1 MSKIIKCKTYG
12 ENVAENKGFIRNIC
26 WFTVIALVIM
36 IGALVSGCSDSKQ
49 SDSAKETAN
58 TSSTSS
64 DTAATQDT
72 SKEDANKE
80 DTKITYDNFMKIQ
93 MGQSYNDVVSL
104 LGEGKESSSSQV
116 GDVKTVIYEW
126 TGSGMGNIN
135 VTVEGG
141 VVTGKAQAFLKDY
154 DAKITMDLYNKIE
167 NGMTYDQVKGIL
179 GEGELSSESKLMD
192 SDSKM
197 YSYVNKDGSNASFTF
212 SDGKMDT
219 KSQLNL
225 K

>member
-12 ENVAENKGFIRNIC
+12 ENVAENKGVIRNIC

-36 IGALVSGCSDSKQ
+36 IGVLVSGCSDSKQ

-58 TSSTSS
+58 TSSESS
-64 DTAATQDT
+64 DTAATQDA
-72 SKEDANKE
+72 SKT
-80 DTKITYDNFMKIQ
+80 DTKVTYDNFMKIQ

-126 TGSGMGNIN
+126 AGSGMGNIN

-141 VVTGKAQAFLKDY
+141 AVTGKAQTFLKDY

-179 GEGELSSESKLMD
+179 GEGELSSESKIMD

-197 YSYVNKDGSNASFTF
+197 YSYVNKDGSNASLTF